1 MDMGL
6 EGWNQGDARVTRP
19 LGGFI
24 CNVNVDIDPGPLTWE
39 QRGSED
45 DFDPD
50 AHKRVQARVMGI
62 FLLSRKEAVE
72 MDGDD
77 R

>member
-19 LGGFI
+19 RGGFI
-24 CNVNVDIDPGPLTWE
+24 CNVNVDIDPGPL
-39 QRGSED
+39 ED
-45 DFDPD
+45 DFGILMLTS
-50 AHKRVQARVMGI
+50 ASKRASWVYSFCRERRQ
-62 FLLSRKEAVE
+62 AVE
-72 MDGDD
+72 MDGDG